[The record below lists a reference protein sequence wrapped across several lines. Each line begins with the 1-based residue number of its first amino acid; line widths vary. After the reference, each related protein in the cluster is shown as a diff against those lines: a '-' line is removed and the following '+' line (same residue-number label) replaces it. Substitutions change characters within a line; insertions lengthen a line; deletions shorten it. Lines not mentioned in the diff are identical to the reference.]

1 MRSLERGPEGSVAVA
16 TERDWQTEPL
26 EDLVRYIVERH
37 HVFTRG
43 EINRLSLL
51 LKELIPL
58 HGRSHP
64 ELLRMQTAMEVLSAE
79 LVEHMSK
86 EEGLLFPYISELEQA
101 DRFSRR
107 PPEPVFG
114 TIQNPIAAMIMEHEA
129 SEQAL
134 ERLRETTQNYAIPK
148 DACASFKALYEAF
161 PAFAADL
168 KQHIHLEN
176 DILFPRAIELEGK
189 LADCSR
195 QAGQVR

>member
-1 MRSLERGPEGSVAVA
+1 MRSARGELEGPAAVA

-26 EDLVRYIVERH
+26 GDLVRHIVERH
-37 HVFTRG
+37 HSFTRG

-51 LKELIPL
+51 LEEVVPL
-58 HGRSHP
+58 QGRRHP
-64 ELLRMQTAMEVLSAE
+64 ELIRVQTTMKALSAE
-79 LVEHMSK
+79 LIEHMDK
-86 EEGLLFPYISELEQA
+86 EEGMLFPYISELEQA

-134 ERLRETTQNYAIPK
+134 ETLRESTQNHAVPQ
-148 DACASFKALYEAF
+148 DACPSFKALYEAL
-161 PAFAADL
+161 PALAADL

-176 DILFPRAIELEGK
+176 DILFPRAVELESK
-189 LADCSR
+189 LADR
-195 QAGQVR
+195 MR

>member
-1 MRSLERGPEGSVAVA
+1 MRNLDRESEGSAAVA
-16 TERDWQTEPL
+16 TERVWQTEPL
-26 EDLVRYIVERH
+26 GDLVQYIVERH

-51 LKELIPL
+51 LGKVIPL

-64 ELLRMQTAMEVLSAE
+64 ELLRVQTAMKALSAE
-79 LVEHMSK
+79 LIEHMDK

-101 DRFSRR
+101 GRFSRR

-134 ERLRETTQNYAIPK
+134 ETLRETTQNYAVPQ
-148 DACASFKALYEAF
+148 DACPSLKTLYEAL
-161 PAFAADL
+161 PAFAVDL

-176 DILFPRAIELEGK
+176 DILFPRAVELEGK
-189 LADCSR
+189 LTDRSK
-195 QAGQVR
+195 QAGQAR